1 MMDGLLF
8 IVAAPSGTGKTTLV
22 HQLLARMP
30 DIASS
35 ISTTT
40 RAPRPGEANGR
51 DYHFVDEA
59 TFQAQLEAGTFLEW
73 AKVHGNYYGT
83 SKHWILEAAA
93 EGRDTILE
101 IDWQGAAQ
109 IRKAMPNKTVSV
121 FVVPPSAEIL
131 AKRLIGRE
139 TDSAEVIQRR
149 LAAAHEEMRHIHEFE
164 YVIINDVLE
173 TALEELIAIVR
184 AARLTYA
191 QQKERHPAFF
201 TALDAATP
209 PTAT

>member
-1 MMDGLLF
+1 MDGLLF

-22 HQLLARMP
+22 HQLLTRVS
-30 DIASS
+30 DISLS

-40 RAPRPGEANGR
+40 RAPRPGERDGH

-59 TFQAQLEAGTFLEW
+59 SFLARIEAGEFLEW

-83 SKHWILEAAA
+83 SRRWIEEAGRQ
-93 EGRDTILE
+93 GRDTILE
-101 IDWQGAAQ
+101 IDWQGADQ
-109 IRKAMPNKTVSV
+109 IRKAMPGKTVSV
-121 FVVPPSAEIL
+121 FVLPPSQEIL
-131 AKRLIGRE
+131 ADRLIGRA

-149 LAAAHEEMRHIHEFE
+149 LMAAHEEMHHIQEFE

-184 AARLTYA
+184 AARLTFA
-191 QQKERHPAFF
+191 RQKQRHFALF
-201 TALDAATP
+201 TALDATTP
-209 PTAT
+209 LTTT